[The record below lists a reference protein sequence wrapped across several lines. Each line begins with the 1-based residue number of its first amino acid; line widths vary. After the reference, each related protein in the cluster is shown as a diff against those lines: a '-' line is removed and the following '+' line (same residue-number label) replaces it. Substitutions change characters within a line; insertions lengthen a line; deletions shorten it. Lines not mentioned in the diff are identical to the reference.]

1 MNEVNIVKSSSTAFN
16 LATVGAGGRDYAGAL
31 TDGKHSFYAI
41 TGPSLATNVIA
52 SQNHVTP
59 TLSGGYTQ
67 YVFVGYGL
75 VGGGG
80 TTLTIYD
87 MFGDGRYVEQIYNL
101 SLGTVVANTE
111 TAFSLL
117 SFLDYANGRTQYA
130 WVTVENTAVVGSI
143 GARIVSGVSYTPN
156 TIGGYPAR
164 IPGPLPLR
172 SINIYG
178 FSSFPGTVGVL
189 RLNTWNLIRGAK

>member
-1 MNEVNIVKSSSTAFN
+1 MISGPN
-16 LATVGAGGRDYAGAL
+16 LAV
-31 TDGKHSFYAI
+31 S
-41 TGPSLATNVIA
+41 VIA

-59 TLSGGYTQ
+59 TLSGGYTD

-87 MFGDGRYVEQIYNL
+87 MIGDGRYVEQIYNS

-111 TAFSLL
+111 TTFSLL
-117 SFLDYANGRTQYA
+117 SFLDFANGRTQYA

-143 GARIVSGVSYTPN
+143 GARITSGVTYTPN
-156 TIGGYPAR
+156 TQGGYPAR

-178 FSSFPGTVGVL
+178 FSSLAGTVGVL
-189 RLNTWNLIRGAK
+189 RLNSWNLIRGAK